1 MTLEEEQI
9 TAKNGPIVR
18 SQKKAKPAVST
29 MVAATAPRERRE
41 TVGFTASSRLMMKM
55 ESVARPMW
63 RMLRS
68 MSLTKM
74 LII

>member
-1 MTLEEEQI
+1 
-9 TAKNGPIVR
+9 
-18 SQKKAKPAVST
+18 

>member
-1 MTLEEEQI
+1 
-9 TAKNGPIVR
+9 
-18 SQKKAKPAVST
+18 

-41 TVGFTASSRLMMKM
+41 TVKFTVSSRLMMKM
-55 ESVARPMW
+55 ESMVRP
-63 RMLRS
+63 MLRS

>member
-18 SQKKAKPAVST
+18 PQKKAKPAVST
-29 MVAATAPRERRE
+29 MVATTAPRERRE
-41 TVGFTASSRLMMKM
+41 TVKSTVSSRLMMKM
-55 ESVARPMW
+55 ESMVRP
-63 RMLRS
+63 MLRS